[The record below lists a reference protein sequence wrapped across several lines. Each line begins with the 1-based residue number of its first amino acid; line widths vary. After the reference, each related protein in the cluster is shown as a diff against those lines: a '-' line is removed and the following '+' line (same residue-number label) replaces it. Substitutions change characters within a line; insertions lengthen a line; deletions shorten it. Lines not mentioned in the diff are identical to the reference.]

1 MHLESA
7 SARNTDRTITI
18 SRTSHIDLAYDAT
31 TDPASSLPR
40 RNTPNFHHFATKF
53 VPRGAA
59 KIVIAAKNLDIGI
72 ANPRQPHAH
81 QRPPR
86 PQFRQELFFR
96 YELLLVDSE
105 SEHVVPININAVQ
118 RKAF

>member
-40 RNTPNFHHFATKF
+40 RNTPNLHNFAHKF
-53 VPRGAA
+53 MPRRARKAVVAA
-59 KIVIAAKNLDIGI
+59 QNLNIGI

-105 SEHVVPININAVQ
+105 SEHGVPINIIAVQ
-118 RKAF
+118 RKAS